1 MSDYKEKCD
10 IVFKCIKCIE
20 SNKPIPFALRNLARF
35 HKVDVKYLEETLKDV
50 EEQAIRT
57 EQESSTDWS
66 RRYDEW
72 TEDDEWD
79 TSDNK

>member
-1 MSDYKEKCD
+1 MNTKEKNE
-10 IVFKCIKCIE
+10 VTFKCIRCLEAGK
-20 SNKPIPFALRNLARF
+20 SIPFPLRNLANQ
-35 HKVDVKYLEETLKDV
+35 YGININLLEETLKDV

-57 EQESSTDWS
+57 KQESSTDWS

-72 TEDDEWD
+72 TEDDEWY

>member
-1 MSDYKEKCD
+1 MTTKDKQE
-10 IVFKCIKCIE
+10 IAFKCIRCLE
-20 SNKPIPFALRNLARF
+20 AGRPIPFALRNLASS
-35 HKVDVKYLEETLKDV
+35 YGINITLLEETLKDV
-50 EEQAIRT
+50 KEQAIRT
-57 EQESSTDWS
+57 KQESSTNWS